1 VNLYL
6 LDTNMVS
13 YIINGRSP
21 AARARLSGLK
31 LGMVTVSAITEAE
44 LWYGVEHHRIGIT
57 RRNAVRLLLDQLG
70 VLPWGRREA
79 ATYGAFRARQ
89 ETVGKILA
97 PLDTMIAAHA
107 IAAGAVLVSHD
118 NAFRHAV
125 GLPGLE
131 DWATDLINP

>member
-1 VNLYL
+1 VRRQSLFL

-13 YIINGRSP
+13 YIINRRSL
-21 AARARLSGLK
+21 AARARLSGLRP
-31 LGMVTVSAITEAE
+31 GMVTVSAVTEAE
-44 LWYGVEHHRIGIT
+44 LWYGVEHHRVGAK
-57 RRNAVRLLLDQLG
+57 RRNAVRLLLDRLG

-79 ATYGAFRARQ
+79 VVYGVFRARQ
-89 ETVGKILA
+89 DAAGKALA

-118 NAFRHAV
+118 RAFQHAV

-131 DWATDLINP
+131 DWATDI